1 MDAAVVL
8 AIVSGA
14 LWGLNMVASR
24 WGLDSTGVP
33 SNAGAFVSIALAA
46 AVAAVTALLAGVDRS
61 GLDAGSIA
69 RYAAVG
75 AIAPGAAQGMFLAS
89 IRAIGPARS
98 GILVGTSPMFGVV
111 LAIAF
116 IGEEWKPA
124 IVVGTI
130 LTVLGGM
137 LVAWEPGATSLRS
150 FVTLGSVLGI
160 LTALMFGVRD
170 VAARELTGDVDLAVW
185 WTATI
190 ILASGAVVIALISM
204 TMGENLVHETRR
216 ALPELAVS
224 GLLVGFA
231 LPVLIWAL
239 SEGEVGI
246 VAPLANGSQVI
257 TVVVA
262 ASIMYGARE
271 RSHQVLAAVALVV
284 AGGTLIGAT
293 A

>member
-1 MDAAVVL
+1 MDIAIVL
-8 AIVSGA
+8 AVVSGA

-24 WGLDSTGVP
+24 WGLDTTGVP
-33 SNAGAFVSIALAA
+33 SSSGAFVSIALAA
-46 AVAAVTALLAGVDRS
+46 VVTATTAVIAGVDRS
-61 GLDAGSIA
+61 GLDSGSIV
-69 RYAAVG
+69 RYSAVG

-116 IGEEWKPA
+116 IGEDWKAA
-124 IVVGTI
+124 IVIGTVLTI
-130 LTVLGGM
+130 LGGA
-137 LVAWEPGATSLRS
+137 LIAWEPGATSLRS

-160 LTALMFGVRD
+160 LTALAFGVRD

-190 ILASGAVVIALISM
+190 ILASGAVVIALISLALR
-204 TMGENLVHETRR
+204 ENLIRETRR

-239 SEGEVGI
+239 SEGEVGV

-257 TVVVA
+257 TVVTVA
-262 ASIMYGARE
+262 AVIYGAHE
-271 RSHQVLAAVALVV
+271 RSHRVLVAVALVL